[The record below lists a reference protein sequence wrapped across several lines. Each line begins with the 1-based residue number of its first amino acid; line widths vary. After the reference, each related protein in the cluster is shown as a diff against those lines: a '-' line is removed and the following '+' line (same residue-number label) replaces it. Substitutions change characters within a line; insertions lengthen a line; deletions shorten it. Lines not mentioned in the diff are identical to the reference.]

1 MSDKGY
7 EYTYDIPE
15 GYVEIDPSHYEDLGL
30 TGMVK
35 ETTLNFFV
43 KAVND
48 QVVSTLSVNR
58 DAFVDEENTYD
69 SLMELNFTNLKQNG
83 FEVSNIVEITRNDGS
98 RLTKCHVTNKRFKL
112 VSMFTC
118 IGTLFV
124 GSSIL
129 ASDNNSEAVLEKFM
143 KSIKVK

>member
-1 MSDKGY
+1 MSEKGF

-15 GYVEIDPSHYEDLGL
+15 GYVEIDPSHYEEIGL

-43 KAVND
+43 KAVKD

-58 DAFVDEENTYD
+58 DAFMDEENTYD

-83 FEVSNIVEITRNDGS
+83 FEVSNVVELKRNDGT
-98 RLTKCHVTNKRFKL
+98 RLTKCIVNNKKFRL
-112 VSMFTC
+112 ISMFTS

-129 ASDNNSEAVLEKFM
+129 ATDDKSEAVLEKFM

>member
-1 MSDKGY
+1 MSNKGF
-7 EYTYDIPE
+7 EYTYDVPE
-15 GYVEIDPSHYEDLGL
+15 GYVEIDPSHYEEVGL

-43 KAVND
+43 KVKND

-58 DAFVDEENTYD
+58 DAFLDEETTYD
-69 SLMELNFTNLKQNG
+69 SLMELNISNLKQNG
-83 FEVSNIVEITRNDGS
+83 FEVSEVTELKRNDGS
-98 RLTKCHVTNKRFKL
+98 RLSKCVVTNKRFKL
-112 VSMFTC
+112 ISMFTC
-118 IGTLFV
+118 IGTLFA

-129 ASDNNSEAVLEKFM
+129 ATDADGEAVLEKFM